1 MTQNVWT
8 GLGLLAVALMALI
21 IGLTIEGYAATLALV
36 AAGFLA
42 LVGLGSIAWDLLRPQ
57 TKSSSGVRSSDDT

>member
-1 MTQNVWT
+1 MTQNVRT
-8 GLGLLAVALMALI
+8 GLGLLAVALMALLV
-21 IGLTIEGYAATLALV
+21 GLAIEGYAATIARV
-36 AAGFLA
+36 VAGFCA